1 MVMKRL
7 FDLAAPAPTRPAD
20 RLPRVEEGLDDGPRA
35 VYAPLPAGP
44 TGGALSRYESGRG
57 AGAGDEGSNVQ
68 RQHLPFEWTLNPYRG
83 CEIGCGYCYARYT
96 HGFLGLDDPL
106 DFERRVF
113 GKEDLPRLLARD
125 LERRVSP
132 GQRIAVGTATDPYQP
147 VEREREITRGCLRVF
162 ARHRGLRIS
171 VTTKSDLVL
180 RDLDLLRV
188 IAQRS
193 SLHVNLTVTTV
204 DRRLAR
210 VLEPRAPTP
219 PRRLAALRA
228 LAAEGIETG
237 VFLMPVLPGL
247 TDGPGMIE
255 AVAAAAAA
263 AGARYL
269 CHQVVFLR
277 EPTRSHWLGIL
288 RERWPALAPRYAR
301 WFAAG
306 AYAEEDLRA
315 VVARRASRARGRHR
329 LASGPT
335 DREPADPQLALPFSV

>member
-1 MVMKRL
+1 MVVKRL
-7 FDLAAPAPTRPAD
+7 FEVARPAQARPGD
-20 RLPRVEEGLDDGPRA
+20 RLPRVGEDAGEAPRA
-35 VYAPLPAGP
+35 LYAPLPSAP
-44 TGGALSRYESGRG
+44 TAGALSRYEPGRG
-57 AGAGDEGSNVQ
+57 AGTRDEHGNAP
-68 RQHLPFEWTLNPYRG
+68 RPHLPFEWTLNPYRG

-162 ARHRGLRIS
+162 ARHRGLRLSI
-171 VTTKSDLVL
+171 TTKSDLVL

-188 IAQRS
+188 VAQRS
-193 SLHVNLTVTTV
+193 SLHVNMTITTV

-219 PRRLAALRA
+219 PRRLAAVRA

-255 AVAAAAAA
+255 ALAAAAAS

-277 EPTRSHWLGIL
+277 EPTRSHWLRVL
-288 RERWPALAPRYAR
+288 RERWPALAPRYRR
-301 WFAAG
+301 WFSAG

-315 VVARRASRARGRHR
+315 AVARRVARARGRR

-335 DREPADPQLALPFSV
+335 DREPADPQLALPFRV